1 MRIGTGIIQ
10 LGLILFALGC
20 AEPTEISRQLV
31 VQAITRDG
39 QRDNSYSVDATHLTV
54 YVRLN
59 RVRGEGGEPIHTF
72 MSRVFEAADAVG
84 ARRLVVDVR
93 SISGSDAR
101 LLVPLIKGV
110 VARDRLS
117 RRGGLYLIIGPD
129 SYSPAQ
135 NAATLLEQYANPIFI
150 LE

>member
-10 LGLILFALGC
+10 VGLILSALGC
-20 AEPTEISRQLV
+20 AEPTGISPRPA
-31 VQAITRDG
+31 VQAIASER
-39 QRDNSYSVDATHLTV
+39 RDNSYSVDAAHTTV

-59 RVRGEGGEPIHTF
+59 RVRGEGGEPIHAF

-135 NAATLLEQYANPIFI
+135 NAATLLEQYANPLFI